1 MSDHEQERL
10 SAYLDGELLPAEM
23 AAVKAHVSACQDC
36 AARLAEL
43 AAVDRAAAALP
54 ATAPSGYFET
64 LPARVRARLE
74 PRAPTRRFPVWTW
87 AAAAALL
94 LAVITPLTLWQRP
107 ASDASPSTGE
117 VPAAAPA
124 TLASAPAQGE
134 DPQAAPA
141 APKLATR
148 AKHPAGAVATPLPL
162 AANQASLDFSTKGEL
177 ASAPPEA
184 DLRQSA
190 KRAAPG
196 EARRAGGLASPPTAP
211 AREAL
216 AAPRDEAAVREGAS
230 EGELLGSRAREQA
243 TAMPDRRAADVAAD
257 SVAQATAAQATA
269 EDHPLAREQAAGPMG
284 GTISEPRAAGPEADW
299 RRLLA
304 ARPRT
309 PDEWRRLREEWRR
322 FAEADTGGPH
332 VDDAR
337 VRTIQAGYRAW
348 RTGADPAD
356 EVLFRRDA
364 SAYLER
370 EDAMQKQRVREL
382 LR

>member
-10 SAYLDGELLPAEM
+10 SAYLDGELAPAET

-36 AARLAEL
+36 AARLAGL

-54 ATAPSGYFET
+54 AAAPSGYFET

-94 LAVITPLTLWQRP
+94 LAAITPLTLRQRP
-107 ASDASPSTGE
+107 DASPSTGE
-117 VPAAAPA
+117 IPAAAPA
-124 TLASAPAQGE
+124 TLASAPSPGE

-148 AKHPAGAVATPLPL
+148 AKHPAGAVATPLPI

-190 KRAAPG
+190 ERAAPG

-216 AAPRDEAAVREGAS
+216 AAPRDEGAVREGAS
-230 EGELLGSRAREQA
+230 EAELLGSRARGQA
-243 TAMPDRRAADVAAD
+243 TSMPDRRAADVAAD
-257 SVAQATAAQATA
+257 SVAQATA
-269 EDHPLAREQAAGPMG
+269 EDRPLARERAVGPMG

-299 RRLLA
+299 RRLSA
-304 ARPRT
+304 VRPRT

-322 FAEADTGGPH
+322 FAEADPGGPH

-356 EVLFRRDA
+356 EVVFRRDA